1 MYEFRDTFINKNFD
15 EECLPTSAMSYD
27 GMFLERYIDGYRTLS
42 VEGREMYSLS
52 LETQEKQIGSFITN
66 VKYPS
71 RALTVKYKLEDRN
84 PEVLQAKFDALL
96 AFLVRRNDVS
106 IRFNDDL
113 AYSFKGRFSGA
124 DSVDGSS
131 NSIISTY
138 TIYCADPFKHGEEL
152 TSNGLIVTQLPYDV
166 KPDKF
171 IITPKST
178 ILNVTDGMYHFKISQ
193 GIKSVDTIIADFS
206 TGLVTVNGVD
216 KSNILDLDSDFKN
229 IRLHTQSDFRQSGYD
244 IKIAYR
250 KAVL

>member
-1 MYEFRDTFINKNFD
+1 
-15 EECLPTSAMSYD
+15 MSYD
-27 GMFLERYIDGYRTLS
+27 NMFLERYIDGYRTLS

-71 RALTVKYKLEDRN
+71 RTLTVKYKLEDKN

-96 AFLVRRNDVS
+96 AFLVRINNVS

-124 DSVDGSS
+124 DSVDGSY
-131 NSIISTY
+131 NSTISTF
-138 TIYCADPFKHGEEL
+138 TLYCADPFKYGEEL
-152 TSNGLIVTQLPYDV
+152 TSNGLIVT
-166 KPDKF
+166 
-171 IITPKST
+171 PKST
-178 ILNVTDGMYHFKISQ
+178 TINVTDGNYHFKISQ
-193 GIKSVDTIIADFS
+193 GIKSDDTVIADFA
-206 TGLVTVNGVD
+206 TGLVTVNGAD

-229 IRLHTQSDFRQSGYD
+229 IRLHTKSDFRQSGYD
-244 IKIAYR
+244 LKIVYR